1 MKNQQVDIAEM
12 ARTLQRIPR
21 YNGHSNFEWT
31 VAQHSLLVQRILKD
45 SGYQTDIQLA
55 GLLHDAQEAFIN
67 DVIRPIKCHLQQY
80 FVYEAKVENQILHK
94 LGLND
99 LEEYPEY
106 KEADDLALYAEQ
118 VILVGLDNDWVRTY
132 DNKFNDPK
140 VMQYAKFIK
149 PENSCIVMGKF
160 LSKLFELL
168 LSRGFEGLDEKVR
181 QQDWY
186 RELYK
191 YKALN
196 YKEHRD
202 YDIESE
208 TSKISVVPFLGL
220 DNKVHKIQVLEDQ
233 AILQVNGKK
242 YEADLCTLDYVRD
255 LEAILEK
262 EDSKLFKLIFR
273 PVRNSNQKLK

>member
-31 VAQHSLLVQRILKD
+31 VAQHSLLVQMILKD

-55 GLLHDAQEAFIN
+55 GLLHDASEAFIN

-80 FVYEAKVENQILHK
+80 FVYEAKVENQVLHK

-168 LSRGFEGLDEKVR
+168 LRRGFEGLDEKVR
-181 QQDWY
+181 QQDWFK
-186 RELYK
+186 ELYK

-196 YKEHRD
+196 CRSCSKQNGL
-202 YDIESE
+202 ES
-208 TSKISVVPFLGL
+208 SVEQMIIPFLGL
-220 DNKVHKIQVLEDQ
+220 DNEIHKIQLLKES
-233 AILQVNGKK
+233 AIIQVNGKK
-242 YEADLCTLDYVRD
+242 YEADLGTLDYVRD
-255 LEAILEK
+255 LEAVLVH
-262 EDSKLFKLIFR
+262 EDSRLFNLLFR
-273 PVRNSNQKLK
+273 PYK